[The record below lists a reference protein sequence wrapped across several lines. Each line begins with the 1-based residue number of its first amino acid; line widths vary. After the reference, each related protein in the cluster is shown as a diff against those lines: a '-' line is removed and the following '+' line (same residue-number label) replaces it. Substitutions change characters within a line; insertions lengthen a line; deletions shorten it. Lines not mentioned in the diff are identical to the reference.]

1 VKTLTGE
8 LRNNI
13 KVQDLKREE
22 ESLMDYI
29 RGASRQQIILFP
41 ESVED
46 YITEDN
52 PVRFIDAFV
61 SSLDLAELGF
71 ARAQPAET
79 GRPAYDP
86 GDLLR
91 LYLYGYLNR
100 VRSSRLLERETKV
113 NLEVMW
119 LLGKLRPDFK
129 TIADFRRD
137 NLKAVKQVCR
147 EFTLLCRKLELFSG
161 DLVSIDGSK
170 FKAVNGRRRNFSE
183 HRLKKAMHALDEKI
197 SGYLKSLDAAD
208 ANDPDPD
215 RPPPSAADLRAK
227 IATLRERK
235 AKYQSLTEELK
246 TKGAKQVSLTDGD
259 ARSMIVHHNS
269 TDVCYNVQTAVDEK
283 HQLIVAHEVTND
295 PTDHAHL
302 AEMAQRAKETLGV
315 EQLEV
320 VADMGYY
327 DGAEVKRCA
336 AAGIT
341 TYIPKPITSVNQ
353 KRGLFTKQDFSYDE
367 AQDCYV
373 CPAGAELHYRYESF
387 EQNRL
392 IRYYTTSK
400 CLTCPIRAQCTTNA
414 RGRRITRWVDEK
426 FLDDMARRMRA
437 RPELMRR
444 RQQLSEPPFGT
455 IKRAM
460 NQGYFLMKGLDKVG
474 AEMSLTVL
482 SYNLKRAINILGVPK
497 LIAAVT

>member
-1 VKTLTGE
+1 
-8 LRNNI
+8 
-13 KVQDLKREE
+13 
-22 ESLMDYI
+22 MDYI
-29 RGASRQQIILFP
+29 RGVTRNQVILFP

-61 SSLDLAELGF
+61 SSLDLAALGF
-71 ARAQPAET
+71 LRAQSAET

-100 VRSSRLLERETKV
+100 VRSSRMLERETKV

-119 LLGKLRPDFK
+119 LLGKLSPDFK

-137 NLKAVKQVCR
+137 NLQAIKQVCR
-147 EFTLLCRKLELFSG
+147 EFTLLCRKLELFG
-161 DLVSIDGSK
+161 GELVAIDGSK
-170 FKAVNGRRRNFSE
+170 FKAVNNRRRNFNE
-183 HRLKKAMHALDEKI
+183 ARLTKAIKAIEEKIDGYLDE
-197 SGYLKSLDAAD
+197 LAAAD
-208 ANDPDPD
+208 ASEPDPD
-215 RPPPSAADLRAK
+215 EPGPSAAELREK
-227 IATLRERK
+227 IETLQERK
-235 AKYQSLTEELK
+235 AKYQALHEGLK
-246 TKGAKQVSLTDGD
+246 ESGAKQVSLTDAD
-259 ARSMIVHHNS
+259 SRSMVMHHGS
-269 TDVCYNVQTAVDEK
+269 TEVGYNVQTAVDEK
-283 HQLIVAHEVTND
+283 HQLIVEHQVTND

-302 AEMAQRAKETLGV
+302 AEMAVRAKEMLQV
-315 EQLEV
+315 EELEV

-327 DGAEVKRCA
+327 DGAEVKQCA
-336 AAGIT
+336 EAGIT
-341 TYIPKPITSVNQ
+341 TYLPKPLTSVNK

-367 AQDCYV
+367 GKDCYR
-373 CPAGAELHYRYESF
+373 CPAGEALTYRYESF

-400 CLTCPIRAQCTTNA
+400 CRDCPLKASCTTNA

-426 FLDDMARRMRA
+426 LLEEMARRVRA
-437 RPELMRR
+437 RPEVMRR

-460 NQGYFLMKGLDKVG
+460 GHSYFLMKGLNKVG

-482 SYNLKRAINILGVPK
+482 SYNIKRVINLIGVK
-497 LIAAVT
+497 KMIAAVT